1 MNSETDLGDGSLIGR
16 GSIPVREGKDMF
28 AVFPLESRG
37 NAAYD
42 MKDRP
47 DAGRGRGPDGIVGA
61 QTKRAIRV
69 SRSVCMCVGKL
80 D

>member
-1 MNSETDLGDGSLIGR
+1 
-16 GSIPVREGKDMF
+16 MF
-28 AVFPLESRG
+28 AVFPLETRG

-47 DAGRGRGPDGIVGA
+47 DAGRGRGPDGIVGV

-69 SRSVCMCVGKL
+69 SRSVCVCVGKL